1 MKKITL
7 FYFVLFCTIVNAQM
21 TTKLDTIQNVD
32 KLIKPLNK
40 TDFKTNILYDRV
52 VSIAKLTDF
61 NNKKN
66 ESTLAHFE
74 QSLSELYRASKKS
87 KFISV
92 ENLRKKY
99 TSVVLKNSVD
109 IGIINATFNQLNY
122 DGKENKNGAL
132 KFSKGKLTPINNKPL
147 FLEKHLLVIAP
158 LKKYGV
164 GQEITYNF
172 KEALLL
178 QETENKTVTLTASFG
193 TRETHTIINKGTLLA
208 KSIRI
213 RYTASGYKTLK
224 FTATFSDGTSKTTN
238 GKLFITASNTS
249 LNRNPDDG
257 IKDSIIT
264 ATIPFTGYEP
274 EDTPIYGQLEYR
286 IFYHGTV
293 GNYERILK
301 KPIVIIDG
309 FDPGDKRKIQDADNM
324 DPDLSDEEHVSIEN
338 LMYYKQGTRNISL
351 IDSLRTIGYDVVIV
365 NHPIYDTPPP
375 VKTIDG
381 GADYIERNAMAHIAL
396 YQYLNTT
403 VFASGSSEE
412 LTIMGP
418 SMGGQ
423 ISRYALAYMEQHN
436 LEHNTKLWVSVDS
449 PHLGA
454 NIPMAG
460 QANIYFFGY
469 IYGDQ
474 GAKDQYDYLLNSPAG
489 KQQLLLQF
497 SNGGN
502 TSLPEYF
509 QRYHTALEGNLP
521 NHKGFPQ
528 IPRSIAIVNGSL
540 SKGINSPGEK
550 VLDVRGIEDVL
561 WFTVKG
567 FQNEEWFIKNTGER
581 NKIFYGMFKDFNS
594 SWLPPSASLTTT
606 EMTTYFRNPLIYGSL
621 DALQGGMANTQG
633 EIKDQLIEKLETSIE
648 DGVLDRVHTYK
659 YASDH
664 AFVPTVSGLAFKNPN
679 FKWNEPIDPN
689 LICND
694 MIPFDTFYAPRYNQD
709 HIYFTQ
715 TSVDW
720 LFEELAG
727 NHQSPPSNTYIN
739 PVITGDP
746 EVYTGQTVTYTIPKV
761 AKATSYIWDLDFNY
775 NTTNYTPWTL
785 ISGQGTRSITVRAGS
800 PIIGYISCRPR
811 NSCGT
816 SQLSYKA
823 VRSYNTSGGGGGSD
837 DDPCDDNYRL
847 TISPNPS
854 KGNILTL
861 RLKYP
866 IDPCDNDNNPFKQ
879 QIKNTIEI
887 YDMYGSK
894 KYSGIYNSNDISI
907 TDLRLKRGVYV
918 VHFMT
923 VNGVKKEKMLM
934 IK

>member
-74 QSLSELYRASKKS
+74 QALSELYRASKKS
-87 KFISV
+87 KFTSV
-92 ENLRKKY
+92 TNFRKKF

-109 IGIINATFNQLNY
+109 IGIINTTFNQLNY
-122 DGKENKNGAL
+122 DEKENTKGAL
-132 KFSKGKLTPINNKPL
+132 KLKKGKLIPINNKPL

-172 KEALLL
+172 KEAFLL
-178 QETENKTVTLTASFG
+178 QETDTKIVTLTASFG
-193 TRETHTIINKGTLLA
+193 TQKTYTIINNGKLLQQ
-208 KSIRI
+208 SIHI
-213 RYTASGYKTLK
+213 RYTESGHKTLQ
-224 FTATFSDGTSKTTN
+224 FTATFNDDTRKTTK

-257 IKDSIIT
+257 IENGTIT
-264 ATIPFTGYEP
+264 ATIPFTGYEAG
-274 EDTPIYGQLEYR
+274 DVPIYGQLEYR
-286 IFYHGTV
+286 IFYHGTPN
-293 GNYERILK
+293 NYERILK

-309 FDPGDKRKIQDADNM
+309 FDPFDERKIQE
-324 DPDLSDEEHVSIEN
+324 SDYPNDGEEHPDAIET
-338 LMYYKQGTRNISL
+338 LMSYKEGVEDIPL
-351 IDSLRTIGYDVVIV
+351 IEKLRLLGYDVVIV

-396 YQYLNTT
+396 YQYLNQK
-403 VFASGSSEE
+403 VFDNGSSEE

-436 LEHNTKLWVSVDS
+436 LDHNTKLWVSIDS

-454 NIPMAG
+454 NIPISV
-460 QANIYFFGY
+460 QASIYFLGY
-469 IYGDQ
+469 ITGEQ
-474 GAKDQYDYLLNSPAG
+474 QAKDQYDHLLNSPAG
-489 KQQLLLQF
+489 KQQLLIQH
-497 SNGGN
+497 SYNS
-502 TSLPEYF
+502 TSLPPYF
-509 QRYHTALEGNLP
+509 QQYHTNLESNLP
-521 NHKGFPQ
+521 TFKGFPQ
-528 IPRSIAIVNGSL
+528 IPRNIAIVNGSL
-540 SKGINSPGEK
+540 TKNTNYASQK
-550 VLDVRGIEDVL
+550 VLDIRAFGHFSFIKQI
-561 WFTVKG
+561 KG
-567 FQNEEWFIKNTGER
+567 FQIENWFMKGTGGR
-581 NKIFYGMFKDFNS
+581 NKVFYGFKRNGLS
-594 SWLPPSASLTTT
+594 TVS
-606 EMTTYFRNPLIYGSL
+606 MTSNFTNPLVYGAM
-621 DALQGGMANTQG
+621 DNLQGGMANAHG
-633 EIKDQLIEKLETSIE
+633 DLKDEIVINLQNNNLVDNYS
-648 DGVLDRVHTYK
+648 VRTYI
-659 YASDH
+659 SNH
-664 AFVPTVSGLAFKNPN
+664 SFVPTVSGLAFKNQN

-689 LICND
+689 LICSD

-727 NHQSPPSNTYIN
+727 NHQSPPSNTYIK
-739 PVITGDP
+739 PTITGDP

-761 AKATSYIWDLDFNY
+761 AKATSYTWDLDFNY

-811 NSCGT
+811 NSCGA

-823 VRSYNTSGGGGGSD
+823 VRSYNTSGGGGGGD
-837 DDPCDDNYRL
+837 DDPCDNNYKL
-847 TISPNPS
+847 SISPNPN
-854 KGNILTL
+854 KGDVLTVTL
-861 RLKYP
+861 APDYP
-866 IDPCDNDNNPFKQ
+866 TDPCDDINPFKQ

-887 YDMYGSK
+887 YDMYGAK

-907 TDLRLKRGVYV
+907 TGLRLKMGVYV
-918 VHFMT
+918 VHLTT

-934 IK
+934 IE